1 LYTIIHFKR
10 AVSVIPKTVNKDRM
24 EQNFSI
30 FDFEL
35 STEDMNAIIA
45 LDKAET
51 LFFSHYDPEQ
61 VERLTSMQR
70 KF

>member
-1 LYTIIHFKR
+1 
-10 AVSVIPKTVNKDRM
+10 M

-45 LDKAET
+45 LDKAKT